1 MPGQKIIIFLL
12 PPLLFLYIA
21 TLGKQIANEEEFMT
35 RMRKIVLAVDTHLS
49 HGRDICE
56 GVLRFAR
63 PSMRWDFILTAD
75 RSEKLIDQVKEWD
88 ADAIIGEFG
97 TEKQTQVA
105 LATER
110 PAVNLYGGKPFA
122 PGLLQV
128 GTDDFAVGRMAAD
141 YFINRGFKQFAAFGL
156 PGEGFQSGRL
166 AGFENALQENHF
178 HVDTLTDFAYG
189 YKMKGRRDVPY
200 DSDIHRW
207 LKKLPKPVAILAC
220 DSMRAVWV
228 ADACRHLDIAVPDEI
243 SILGVDDDPLFCKV
257 PYPPISAVRLS
268 GVDEGYLAAKYLRER
283 LAGRKGPAQP
293 HLFAPRGIAFR
304 QSTNFIAVED
314 ENVRAALRFIEANAR
329 SGISV
334 DDVVDESGISR
345 RVLEKRFRTLLK
357 TSPHREIRRVQMD
370 YIKHLLSETD
380 RKTDEIAEAAG
391 FSSNIRLC
399 AEFKKQTGM
408 SPMQYRKKYRMR

>member
-1 MPGQKIIIFLL
+1 
-12 PPLLFLYIA
+12 
-21 TLGKQIANEEEFMT
+21 MT
-35 RMRKIVLAVDTHLS
+35 KMRKVVLAVDTHLC

-75 RSEKLIDQVKEWD
+75 RSEKLIDQVREWD

-97 TEKQTQVA
+97 TKEQTQTA
-105 LATER
+105 LATDI
-110 PAVNLYGGKPFA
+110 PVVNLYGGKPFDS
-122 PGLLQV
+122 GLTQV
-128 GTDDFAVGRMAAD
+128 GTDDFAVGRMAAE
-141 YFINRGFKQFAAFGL
+141 YFVNRGFRQFAAFGL

-166 AGFENALQENHF
+166 AGFENALEEAHF
-178 HVDTLTDFAYG
+178 RVDMLTDFAYG

-207 LKKLPKPVAILAC
+207 LKKLSKPVAILAC
-220 DSMRAVWV
+220 DSMRAVWL
-228 ADACRHLDIAVPDEI
+228 ADACRHLDVAVPDEV

-268 GVDEGYLAAKYLRER
+268 GTDEGYLAAKFLNQIFLGKKPPSR
-283 LAGRKGPAQP
+283 P

-304 QSTNFIAVED
+304 ESTNFIAVED
-314 ENVRAALRFIEANAR
+314 ENVRTALRFIEKTAR
-329 SGISV
+329 TGISV
-334 DDVVDESGISR
+334 DDVVERSGISR

-380 RKTDEIAEAAG
+380 RKTDEIAEASG

-399 AEFKKQTGM
+399 AEFKKQTGL